1 MRWFPRHLPNTS
13 KFSNTQFNISSLSDT
28 SNRFISRDTRRFNPN
43 TSGSRTGRLSESN
56 NYPMN
61 TKPKT
66 IIATAKSI
74 KIQLLR
80 MAVFSYEI
88 DCELAR
94 QKPRKNKVEEYENF
108 VKTSLEKI
116 RQELDA
122 LDKDDEDAKSI
133 RATFLESQMRETLR
147 ETKQLVDN
155 FKFDK
160 QYPW

>member
-1 MRWFPRHLPNTS
+1 
-13 KFSNTQFNISSLSDT
+13 
-28 SNRFISRDTRRFNPN
+28 
-43 TSGSRTGRLSESN
+43 
-56 NYPMN
+56 
-61 TKPKT
+61 
-66 IIATAKSI
+66 
-74 KIQLLR
+74 

-94 QKPRKNKVEEYENF
+94 QKPRRNKVEEYENF

-122 LDKDDEDAKSI
+122 LDKDDEDAKST

-147 ETKQLVDN
+147 EAKQLVDN
-155 FKFDK
+155 FKIEK

>member
-1 MRWFPRHLPNTS
+1 
-13 KFSNTQFNISSLSDT
+13 
-28 SNRFISRDTRRFNPN
+28 
-43 TSGSRTGRLSESN
+43 
-56 NYPMN
+56 
-61 TKPKT
+61 
-66 IIATAKSI
+66 
-74 KIQLLR
+74 

-94 QKPRKNKVEEYENF
+94 KKPRRSKVEIYEKK
-108 VKTSLEKI
+108 VKDSLEKV

-122 LDKDDEDAKSI
+122 LATQDEDAKST

-155 FKFDK
+155 MKFEK